1 MSSIDATRWNSQPL
15 WNYTEFEGV
24 LWLKLYNYFL
34 FKTGTISLQ
43 DKSYEGPNLTLCADR
58 DFTPLQLFQ
67 AGFGAQPAS

>member
-1 MSSIDATRWNSQPL
+1 
-15 WNYTEFEGV
+15 
-24 LWLKLYNYFL
+24 L